1 MQTQTNPLMRIL
13 KGAWGA
19 IDATRK
25 VVFNL
30 LFVVLVI
37 VLLAMIFSSNGP
49 KIAETTALVIKPQG
63 RLVEQLTAKS
73 FEQVLDEAR
82 GVATPETLLK
92 DVVDAIGTARDDD
105 RVQVLVLNLSS
116 FAGAQLTKLQDV
128 AEAITNFKTSGK
140 KVVAMADFYA
150 QDAYYLAAHAD
161 EIITNKMGVV
171 ALEGYGRYRMYYK
184 EGIDKLGLDVHI
196 FKVGTYKSAIEPFIR
211 DDMSEYAREANNE
224 WLGDLWQI
232 YLKDVAAA
240 RGIKPQA
247 VNKYAQEISRL
258 MSEAKGDSAKA
269 ALDYGLVDHALTRV
283 EMRQY
288 LIDIVGE
295 DEKTHSYN
303 MVASEDYLKTIKSDR
318 FGHKAKG
325 DKIGVVVARGT
336 ILDGTHPAGTIGGD
350 STAALIRE
358 ARNDESVKAI
368 VLRVDSGGGSA
379 FASEVIR
386 RELEKARA
394 DGKPV
399 IASMGSVA
407 ASGGFWISTSS
418 DQIWAHPSTI
428 TGSIGI
434 FGMFPTYQKPLA
446 QHLGIRVDGVSTAPF
461 AGLRPDRE
469 LPAEA
474 GDIIQGMIEQGY
486 REFLQRVAD
495 SRGMTTEE
503 VDQVAQGR
511 VWSGIDAHKA
521 GLVDSLG
528 DLGDA
533 IAAAAELAGIDDYAI
548 SYIQKEQA
556 FKDKLMQDLMTKA
569 VSGTNQKVSGVS
581 TLDQLLRQIET
592 AATDF
597 GSLNDPNHVYVL
609 SNIETD

>member
-556 FKDKLMQDLMTKA
+556 
-569 VSGTNQKVSGVS
+569 
-581 TLDQLLRQIET
+581 
-592 AATDF
+592 
-597 GSLNDPNHVYVL
+597 
-609 SNIETD
+609 